1 MVVGS
6 AAATLPALCQS
17 RCVGGDVEGRGNL
30 SSSECIWNKCI
41 QSFLSRPFKGNSI
54 KNNKNVDFHI
64 FTLGNDGSGSEKLF
78 LRRERVSNFVKAE
91 ESPLRCF

>member
-6 AAATLPALCQS
+6 AAATHPALCQS
-17 RCVGGDVEGRGNL
+17 SCVGGYVEGRENL

-41 QSFLSRPFKGNSI
+41 QSFLSRSFKGNSI

-64 FTLGNDGSGSEKLF
+64 FLMVQKSCFSEG
-78 LRRERVSNFVKAE
+78 RE
-91 ESPLRCF
+91 

>member
-6 AAATLPALCQS
+6 AAAMHPALCQS
-17 RCVGGDVEGRGNL
+17 RCVGGYVKGRENL
-30 SSSECIWNKCI
+30 SSSERIWNKCI

-64 FTLGNDGSGSEKLF
+64 FHTG
-78 LRRERVSNFVKAE
+78 
-91 ESPLRCF
+91 